1 MDFGVWIGPV
11 ERLPIQFAERPVGE
25 LTHDRGRLRLSYTGQ
40 APVAVARRLPVQA
53 GAYADEEC
61 RPFLANLLPEGDWRG
76 LLCRRLA
83 LPATD
88 DFGLLRHLGHDCAGA
103 ISFDEPGQD
112 RADGAYTPLPEPEL
126 RRWLKNPLVRPTPE
140 QAPGLRRALA
150 GAQDKLILHL
160 AEGEPY
166 LCERGAPST
175 LIVKPDISGG
185 FNGVELSALNELFC
199 MQLALAVGLRAP
211 RSFWFAGA
219 FAVER
224 FDRSFVGSQLQR
236 IHQEDF
242 AQLLGLPPAAK
253 YDISWRDCFA
263 VVDRHVEH
271 AEAARRELLDRL
283 LFNVLIGNA
292 DAHGKNFALLFGEQ
306 GAELAPAYD
315 LLCTQAYPALSDAF
329 VMKVG
334 AARRQDE
341 LTALAWQQL
350 AGEARLPLEW
360 VKERGL
366 ALSSS
371 VQLALREL
379 PSQICSQNP
388 ALVTDVYPARRR
400 EEFFRKLVDVMVGNC
415 KRVGRT
421 LLARA

>member
-1 MDFGVWIGPV
+1 M
-11 ERLPIQFAERPVGE
+11 ESLPIHFEERPIGE
-25 LTHDRGRLRLSYTGQ
+25 LTHDRGRLGLRY
-40 APVAVARRLPVQA
+40 AVETPTAIAQRLPIQLA
-53 GAYADEEC
+53 AYSDEEC
-61 RPFLANLLPEGDWRG
+61 RPFLANLLPEGDWRD

-83 LPATD
+83 LPPTD

-103 ISFDEPGQD
+103 VTFEEPGQEH
-112 RADGAYTPLPEPEL
+112 AGGVYTPLPEPEL
-126 RRWLKNPLVRPTPE
+126 RRWLKDPLVRPTPE

-175 LIVKPDISGG
+175 IIVKPDISGS

-199 MQLALAVGLRAP
+199 MQLARAVGLRAP

-224 FDRSFVGSQLQR
+224 FDRVFVGSQLR
-236 IHQEDF
+236 RVHQEDF

-253 YDISWRDCFA
+253 YDITWRDCFA
-263 VVDRHVEH
+263 VVDRHLKD
-271 AEAARRELLDRL
+271 AEAARRELIERL
-283 LFNVLIGNA
+283 LFNTLIGNA
-292 DAHGKNFALLFGEQ
+292 DAHGKNFALLFGSQ

-315 LLCTQAYPALSDAF
+315 LLCTQAYPALSEAF
-329 VMKVG
+329 VMRIG
-334 AARRQDE
+334 PARRQDE

-350 AGEARLPLEW
+350 AQDARLPLEW
-360 VKERGL
+360 IKQRGL
-366 ALSSS
+366 ELSSAL
-371 VQLALREL
+371 QLALREL
-379 PSQICSQNP
+379 PSQICAQNP
-388 ALVTDVYPARRR
+388 ALLADIYPARRR
-400 EEFFRKLVDVMVGNC
+400 DDFFRKLVDVIVGNC
-415 KRVGRT
+415 KRVGRA

>member
-1 MDFGVWIGPV
+1 LV
-11 ERLPIQFAERPVGE
+11 ERLPIHFAQRPVGE
-25 LTHDRGRLRLSYTGQ
+25 LTHDRGRLGLRYAADAPQ
-40 APVAVARRLPVQA
+40 AIARRLPIRA
-53 GAYADEEC
+53 DAYDDEAC

-83 LPATD
+83 LPLTD

-103 ISFDEPGQD
+103 ISVDEPG
-112 RADGAYTPLPEPEL
+112 REHGGGAYTPLPEPEL
-126 RRWLKNPLVRPTPE
+126 RRWLKDPWLRPTPE

-175 LIVKPDISGG
+175 VIVKPDISGG

-199 MQLALAVGLRAP
+199 MQLATVIGLRAP

-224 FDRSFVGSQLQR
+224 FDRSLVGSDLQR

-253 YDISWRDCFA
+253 YDITWRDCFL
-263 VVDRHVEH
+263 VVDQYVEQ
-271 AEAARRELLDRL
+271 AEAARRELVDRL
-283 LFNVLIGNA
+283 LFNLLIGNA
-292 DAHGKNFALLFGEQ
+292 DAHGKNLALLFGEQ
-306 GAELAPAYD
+306 GAQLAPAYD
-315 LLCTQAYPALSDAF
+315 LLCTEVYPALSAAF
-329 VMKVG
+329 VMRIG
-334 AARRQDE
+334 HARRQEE
-341 LTALAWQQL
+341 LTPLAWQQL

-360 VKERGL
+360 IKQRGL
-366 ALSSS
+366 QLSSS

-379 PSQICSQNP
+379 PSHICSQNP
-388 ALVTDVYPARRR
+388 ALLADISPARRR
-400 EEFFRKLVDVMVGNC
+400 EEFFRKLADVMVGNC

-421 LLARA
+421 LLART